1 MKKLLTGDCNEDNIF
16 QLLDPTAF
24 LEIDFE
30 AEVVKALTCL
40 FPDYWC
46 GVFAGTFLLEGERR
60 SADLALIHKSLS
72 HWFVVEVELAGHS
85 LDQHVLPQVRC
96 FRYGEPD
103 QTCASSLLSAFS
115 FLSREQANALL
126 VYVPRYVAVVGNMPD
141 PEWTTAL
148 RALDVQYLT
157 VSVYRDRNGRS
168 AHEVEGR
175 LVARTESLGFAR
187 FSAIDNCLRIN
198 KGCGLP
204 SGPVQIVD
212 QFGNAALWTV
222 REASGALWV
231 SKDRGPALLEHEGYV
246 QIIRTFDGRISLR
259 PSTTQQRGPA
269 AI

>member
-1 MKKLLTGDCNEDNIF
+1 MKRLLTGECNEDNIF
-16 QLLDPTAF
+16 QLVDPTMF
-24 LEIDFE
+24 VEIDFE

-46 GVFAGTFLLEGERR
+46 GVFAGMFILEGERR

-85 LDQHVLPQVRC
+85 LDGHVLPQVRC
-96 FRYGEPD
+96 FRYGEAD
-103 QTCASSLLSAFS
+103 QTCASSLLAAFS
-115 FLSREQANALL
+115 FLNREQANALL
-126 VYVPRYVAVVGNMPD
+126 AYIPRYVAVVGNMPD
-141 PEWTTAL
+141 PKWAGAL

-175 LVARTESLGFAR
+175 LIARTESLGFAR

-204 SGPVQIVD
+204 PGAVQIID
-212 QFGNAALWTV
+212 QFGNPALWTI
-222 REASGALWV
+222 REASGVLWI

-259 PSTTQQRGPA
+259 PSAIQRSPA
-269 AI
+269 ATI

>member
-1 MKKLLTGDCNEDNIF
+1 MKKLLAGDCNDDNIF
-16 QLLDPTAF
+16 QLVDPTAF
-24 LEIDFE
+24 VEIDFE

-103 QTCASSLLSAFS
+103 QTCASSLLTAFS

-148 RALDVQYLT
+148 WALDVQYLT

-204 SGPVQIVD
+204 SGAVQIID
-212 QFGNAALWTV
+212 QFGNPALWTV
-222 REASGALWV
+222 REASGVLWI

-246 QIIRTFDGRISLR
+246 QIIRAFDGRISLR
-259 PSTTQQRGPA
+259 PSATQQRRPA
-269 AI
+269 SI